1 MFEKITIIGCGLIG
15 SSILRIINNNK
26 ISNSVTVFDKS
37 KDVVE
42 IIKKENLCSDLA
54 KDIKTAVKD
63 SDLVI
68 LSIPL
73 SSYKEVL
80 LSAKDSF
87 KNGAIITDTGSV
99 KKEVNKVFE
108 NFNLKNVFWIP
119 SHPIAGTEESGPSA
133 GFKDLFKNR
142 WTIICEDKNP
152 KKEKIEKLKK
162 FWEFLGSKVK
172 LMSVDEHDHI
182 LALTSHLPH
191 AVAYNIVKTAINTD
205 EKFKDEIIKYSAG
218 GLRDFTRIASSDPLM
233 WRDIFI
239 DNSEN
244 IIKILDKF
252 SKNIDDFKRLYRKKT
267 VINFLK
273 YLLLLKMLEKKLL
286 KPAKML
292 SPLTLEEKK
301 INLNYQ

>member
-1 MFEKITIIGCGLIG
+1 MFEKIAIIGCGLIG
-15 SSILRIINNNK
+15 SSILRNINDNK
-26 ISNSVTVFDKS
+26 ICKSVTVFDKS

-42 IIKKENLCSDLA
+42 IIKKENLCSNFS
-54 KDIKTAVKD
+54 KDVKSAVKD

-68 LSIPL
+68 LAIPL

-80 LSAKDSF
+80 LSAKASF
-87 KNGAIITDTGSV
+87 KKDTLITDTGSV
-99 KKEVNKVFE
+99 KKEVNKIFE
-108 NFNLKNVFWIP
+108 NFNLTNISWIA

-142 WTIICEDKNP
+142 WTIICDNKNSNKKDKV
-152 KKEKIEKLKK
+152 EKLKK

-172 LMSVDEHDHI
+172 LMSIEDHDYI

-191 AVAYNIVKTAINTD
+191 AVAYNIVKTAISTD

-239 DNSEN
+239 DNSDN
-244 IIKILDKF
+244 IIKILNEF
-252 SKNIDDFKRLYRKKT
+252 SKNIEDFKKA
-267 VINFLK
+267 II
-273 YLLLLKMLEKKLL
+273 EKNGDKLL
-286 KPAKML
+286 KLFASTKNVRKEIIKAGQDVK
-292 SPLTLEEKK
+292 SPDFGRKKLT
-301 INLNYQ
+301 

>member
-15 SSILRIINNNK
+15 SSILRNINNDK
-26 ISNSVTVFDKS
+26 ICKSIAVFDKS
-37 KDVVE
+37 KSVTE
-42 IIKKENLCSDLA
+42 TIKKENLCSNIS
-54 KDIKTAVKD
+54 KDIQSAVKD
-63 SDLVI
+63 SDLII
-68 LSIPL
+68 LAVPL

-80 LSAKDSF
+80 LSAKDF
-87 KNGAIITDTGSV
+87 LKKDAIITDTGSV
-99 KKEVNKVFE
+99 KNEVNKIFE
-108 NFNLKNVFWIP
+108 NLNLKNISWIA

-142 WTIICEDKNP
+142 WTIICDSKNS
-152 KKEKIEKLKK
+152 EKNQVEKLKK

-172 LMSVDEHDHI
+172 LMSIDEHDHI

-205 EKFKDEIIKYSAG
+205 ERFRDEIIKYSAG

-244 IIKILDKF
+244 ILKVLDEF
-252 SKNIDDFKRLYRKKT
+252 SKNIDDFKKAISEKNGDKLIKIFTSTKNIRKEIIKAGQEVETPDFGRKK
-267 VINFLK
+267 N
-273 YLLLLKMLEKKLL
+273 
-286 KPAKML
+286 
-292 SPLTLEEKK
+292 
-301 INLNYQ
+301 

>member
-1 MFEKITIIGCGLIG
+1 MFEKIAIIGCGLIG
-15 SSILRIINNNK
+15 SSILRNINDNK
-26 ISNSVTVFDKS
+26 ICKSVTVFDKS

-42 IIKKENLCSDLA
+42 IIKKENLCSNFS
-54 KDIKTAVKD
+54 KDVKSAVKD

-68 LSIPL
+68 LAIPL

-87 KNGAIITDTGSV
+87 KKDTLITDTGSV
-99 KKEVNKVFE
+99 KKEVNKIFE
-108 NFNLKNVFWIP
+108 NFNLTNISWIA

-142 WTIICEDKNP
+142 WTIICDNKNSNKKDKV
-152 KKEKIEKLKK
+152 EKLKK

-172 LMSVDEHDHI
+172 LMSIEDHDYI

-191 AVAYNIVKTAINTD
+191 AVAYNIVKTAISTD

-244 IIKILDKF
+244 VIKILDEF
-252 SKNIDDFKRLYRKKT
+252 SRNIDTFKKA
-267 VINFLK
+267 VI
-273 YLLLLKMLEKKLL
+273 EKNGDKLL
-286 KPAKML
+286 KIFASTKNVRKEIIKAGQDVK
-292 SPLTLEEKK
+292 SPDFGRKK
-301 INLNYQ
+301 S

>member
-1 MFEKITIIGCGLIG
+1 MFEKIAIIGCGLIG

-26 ISNSVTVFDKS
+26 ISKSVTVFDKS
-37 KDVVE
+37 KDVVQT
-42 IIKKENLCSDLA
+42 IKKEKLCSNVA

-99 KKEVNKVFE
+99 KKEVNNVFK

-142 WTIICEDKNP
+142 WTIICEDKNS

-252 SKNIDDFKRLYRKKT
+252 SKNIDDFKKAISEKNSDKLFKIFASTKNVRKEIIKAGQDVKSPDFGRKK
-267 VINFLK
+267 N
-273 YLLLLKMLEKKLL
+273 
-286 KPAKML
+286 
-292 SPLTLEEKK
+292 
-301 INLNYQ
+301 

>member
-15 SSILRIINNNK
+15 SSILRNINNNK
-26 ISNSVTVFDKS
+26 ISKSVTVFDKS

-42 IIKKENLCSDLA
+42 IIKKTNLCSNIS
-54 KDIKTAVKD
+54 KNIQSAVKD
-63 SDLVI
+63 SDLII
-68 LSIPL
+68 LAIPL

-80 LSAKDSF
+80 LSAKDFF
-87 KNGAIITDTGSV
+87 KKEAIITDTGSV
-99 KKEVNKVFE
+99 KKEVNKIFE
-108 NFNLKNVFWIP
+108 NFNLSNVSWIA

-133 GFKDLFKNR
+133 GLKDLFKDR
-142 WTIICEDKNP
+142 WTIVCSDK
-152 KKEKIEKLKK
+152 KTEKDKIEKLKK

-172 LMSVDEHDHI
+172 FMSIDDHDYI

-191 AVAYNIVKTAINTD
+191 AVAYNIVITAINTD

-244 IIKILDKF
+244 IIKILDEF
-252 SKNIDDFKRLYRKKT
+252 SKNINDFKKA
-267 VINFLK
+267 I
-273 YLLLLKMLEKKLL
+273 LEKNGDKLL
-286 KPAKML
+286 KIFSSTKNVRKEIIRAGQDVE
-292 SPLTLEEKK
+292 SPDFGRKK
-301 INLNYQ
+301 N

>member
-15 SSILRIINNNK
+15 SSILRNINNNK
-26 ISNSVTVFDKS
+26 ITKLVTVFDKS
-37 KDVVE
+37 KDVIE
-42 IIKKENLCSDLA
+42 IIKKENLCSNIA
-54 KDIKTAVKD
+54 KDIQSAVKD

-68 LSIPL
+68 FAIPL

-80 LSAKDSF
+80 LSTKESF
-87 KNGAIITDTGSV
+87 KKDAIITDTGSV
-99 KKEVNKVFE
+99 KKEVNKIFE
-108 NFNLKNVFWIP
+108 NFNLNNVSWIA

-133 GFKDLFKNR
+133 GFRDLFKNR
-142 WTIICEDKNP
+142 WTIICDNKNLSKDKV
-152 KKEKIEKLKK
+152 EKLKK

-172 LMSVDEHDHI
+172 LMSIEDHDHI

-244 IIKILDKF
+244 IIRILDQF
-252 SKNIDDFKRLYRKKT
+252 SKNIEDFKKAIT
-267 VINFLK
+267 
-273 YLLLLKMLEKKLL
+273 EKNGDKLL
-286 KPAKML
+286 KIFASTKNVRKEIIKAGQDVE
-292 SPLTLEEKK
+292 SPDFGRKK
-301 INLNYQ
+301 N

>member
-1 MFEKITIIGCGLIG
+1 MFEKISIIGCGLIG
-15 SSILRIINNNK
+15 SSILRNINDNK
-26 ISNSVTVFDKS
+26 ICKSVTVFDKS

-42 IIKKENLCSDLA
+42 IIKKENLCSNFS
-54 KDIKTAVKD
+54 KDVKSAVKD

-68 LSIPL
+68 LAIPL

-87 KNGAIITDTGSV
+87 KKDTLITDTGSV
-99 KKEVNKVFE
+99 KKEVNKIFE
-108 NFNLKNVFWIP
+108 NFNLTNISWIA

-142 WTIICEDKNP
+142 WTIICDNKNSNKDKV
-152 KKEKIEKLKK
+152 EKLKK

-172 LMSVDEHDHI
+172 LMSIEDHDYI

-191 AVAYNIVKTAINTD
+191 AVAYNIVKTAISTD
-205 EKFKDEIIKYSAG
+205 LKFKDEIIKYSAG

-239 DNSEN
+239 DNSDN
-244 IIKILDKF
+244 IIKILDEF
-252 SKNIDDFKRLYRKKT
+252 SRNIEDFKKA
-267 VINFLK
+267 II
-273 YLLLLKMLEKKLL
+273 EKNGDKLL
-286 KPAKML
+286 KLFASTKNVRKEIIKAGQDVK
-292 SPLTLEEKK
+292 SPDFGRKK
-301 INLNYQ
+301 N